1 LSPDDFGVIVVIT
14 VFSTFF
20 SMIANMG
27 FSTAIIQNKDL
38 NKADI
43 DNIYSFTV
51 YLSFIIALIFA
62 LCLLNGA
69 FKSLSNNFT
78 TIFTLGIFA
87 VVTYL
92 MDSIIQ
98 DLTIILI
105 AAMIGYALYLII
117 NSFGKRDLDYVKEFT
132 NERARMD
139 ARNEARSL
147 DGSV

>member
-1 LSPDDFGVIVVIT
+1 MMRRRIRGILLTALSFITLILPLAIVCLWKRNEWFAAQVETTKVSI
-14 VFSTFF
+14 
-20 SMIANMG
+20 G
-27 FSTAIIQNKDL
+27 
-38 NKADI
+38 
-43 DNIYSFTV
+43 
-51 YLSFIIALIFA
+51 FIIALIFA

-105 AAMIGYALYLII
+105 AAMIGYGLYLII

>member
-1 LSPDDFGVIVVIT
+1 MMRRRIRGILL
-14 VFSTFF
+14 
-20 SMIANMG
+20 
-27 FSTAIIQNKDL
+27 TA
-38 NKADI
+38 
-43 DNIYSFTV
+43 
-51 YLSFIIALIFA
+51 LSFIALILPLAIVCLWKRDVWFAVRVETTKVSIGFILALIFA
-62 LCLLNGA
+62 LCMLNGA
-69 FKSLSNNFT
+69 FKELDNRFT
-78 TIFTLGIFA
+78 TIFTLGIIA
-87 VVTYL
+87 VVTWL

-105 AAMIGYALYLII
+105 AAIIGYGLYLII